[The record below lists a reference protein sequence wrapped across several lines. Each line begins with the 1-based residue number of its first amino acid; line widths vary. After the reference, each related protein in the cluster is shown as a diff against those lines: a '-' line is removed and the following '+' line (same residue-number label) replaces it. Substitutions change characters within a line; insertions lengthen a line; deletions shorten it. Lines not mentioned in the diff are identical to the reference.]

1 MKKLISVLMAFVLM
15 LALVACGG
23 NNKTS
28 STNAETNAPQT
39 TQAQSESTKT
49 PEKEEWVPKGPITLV
64 IGFSAGGGTDI
75 GARVLVPFLE
85 KELGVT
91 VNVENVTGGSGWV
104 CWNQVANAA
113 ADGYTFCM
121 INTPSIYGGI
131 LDPSRGITKS
141 MDDFTPLGN
150 QVSDDNILVVS
161 KDSKFQSVKEV
172 IDAAKGGEILT
183 VATTGAGTDDEICLA
198 KIEAAEGIDLEPVAF
213 DGTSD
218 GKAATLGNNVDMLI
232 CNVSEVA
239 NQIADGEFRG
249 LAVFAAERN
258 DFVPDVPTYGEVGST
273 TIIASV
279 NRGFAMPKCD
289 DPAII
294 KTLSEALGRA
304 ITNEDCIKQM
314 DEMFLKTNYM
324 NAEQHSQNIKEEFAY
339 MDSIKEQF
347 GWK

>member
-1 MKKLISVLMAFVLM
+1 MKKLLSVLMVFVLM
-15 LALVACGG
+15 LALAACGS
-23 NNKTS
+23 NVKES
-28 STNAETNAPQT
+28 STNAETKAPQPTQTET
-39 TQAQSESTKT
+39 TKAPDSG
-49 PEKEEWVPKGPITLV
+49 EWKPTGPITLV
-64 IGFSAGGGTDI
+64 VCFSAGGGTDI

-91 VNVENVTGGSGWV
+91 VNVENVPGGSGWV
-104 CWNQVANAA
+104 GWNQVANTA

-161 KDSKFQSVKEV
+161 KDSKYQSVKE
-172 IDAAKGGEILT
+172 IIEAAKNGEVLT

-198 KIEAAEGIDLEPVAF
+198 KIEAAESIDLEPVAF
-213 DGTSD
+213 DGTAD

-239 NQIADGEFRG
+239 GQIADGQFRG

-258 DFVPDVPTYGEVGST
+258 GFVPDVPTYGEAAST
-273 TIIASV
+273 TILASV
-279 NRGFAMPKCD
+279 NRGFAMPKCND
-289 DPAII
+289 AAII

-314 DEMFLKTNYM
+314 NEMFLKTNYM
-324 NAEQHSQNIKEEFAY
+324 NAEQHSKNVEEEFAY